1 MALEK
6 LRKGKE
12 LAEELEMDLAKQR
25 TDWKARMGWVPGLD
39 LKRAL
44 TMTVPLPGV
53 GDLLYRS
60 LPKNRPHYIPR

>member
-25 TDWKARMGWVPGLD
+25 IDWKARMGWVPGLD
-39 LKRAL
+39 LKRA
-44 TMTVPLPGV
+44 
-53 GDLLYRS
+53 S
-60 LPKNRPHYIPR
+60 INRDCASPRGGRLVI